1 MTASL
6 RWTETLRVR
15 SFDVASDG
23 LLSLPALAGYLQ
35 EAASRHAAALNV
47 AFLKVDGHPVF
58 WVLHQLRLQLH
69 RRPAWAE
76 TVQVDTWP
84 CGHQGLRAFRAYAV
98 HDENGRLLAEGLSAW
113 LLVDPMRRRPVR
125 LPAEVLRLR
134 GEATSPVP
142 PETALPAVP
151 ETPPRWTDTVRV
163 RFSDLDR
170 NGHANNT
177 RYLAWLLDALPD
189 TQRARPLQTLTI
201 TFRSEARLDNTVVV
215 ESWPLEANRLRH
227 RFTRDP
233 DCQLLA
239 EALTVWAS
247 SDQGA

>member
-1 MTASL
+1 MTTSL

-35 EAASRHAAALNV
+35 EAASRHAAALEV
-47 AFLKVDGHPVF
+47 AFLQVEGRPVF

-76 TVQVDTWP
+76 TVHVDTWP
-84 CGHQGLRAFRAYAV
+84 CGHRGLRALRTYAV
-98 HDENGRLLAEGLSAW
+98 RDENDRLLAEGLSAW
-113 LLVDPMRRRPVR
+113 LLVDPVRRRPVR
-125 LPAEVLRLR
+125 LPPEVLRLR

-151 ETPPRWTDTVRV
+151 EIPPRWSDTVRV

-189 TQRARPLQTLTI
+189 TQRARSLQTLVI
-201 TFRSEARLDNTVVV
+201 TFRSEARLDDAVVV
-215 ESWPLEANRLRH
+215 ESWLLEADRLRH
-227 RFTRDP
+227 RFTRNP
-233 DCQLLA
+233 DRQILA
-239 EALTVWAS
+239 EALTVWTS

>member
-35 EAASRHAAALNV
+35 EAASRHAAALEV
-47 AFLKVDGHPVF
+47 AFLQVEGRPVF

-76 TVQVDTWP
+76 TVHVDTWP
-84 CGHQGLRAFRAYAV
+84 CGHRGLRALRTYAV
-98 HDENGRLLAEGLSAW
+98 RDENDRLLAEGLSAW
-113 LLVDPMRRRPVR
+113 LLVDPVRRRPVR
-125 LPAEVLRLR
+125 LPPEVLRLR
-134 GEATSPVP
+134 GETTP
-142 PETALPAVP
+142 PAYPEIALPEVP

-189 TQRARPLQTLTI
+189 TQRARSLQMLAI
-201 TFRSEARLDNTVVV
+201 TFRSEARLDDAVVV
-215 ESWPLEANRLRH
+215 ESWPLETDRLCH

-233 DCQLLA
+233 DRQLLA
-239 EALTVWAS
+239 EALTVWTAS
-247 SDQGA
+247 D

>member
-1 MTASL
+1 MTTSL

-35 EAASRHAAALNV
+35 EAASRHATALEV
-47 AFLKVDGHPVF
+47 AFLQVEGRPVF

-76 TVQVDTWP
+76 TVHVDTWP
-84 CGHQGLRAFRAYAV
+84 CGHRGLRALRAYAV
-98 HDENGRLLAEGLSAW
+98 RDENGCLLAEGLSAW
-113 LLVDPMRRRPVR
+113 LLVDPVRRRPVR
-125 LPAEVLRLR
+125 LPPEVLRLR

-151 ETPPRWTDTVRV
+151 EIPPRWSDTVRV

-189 TQRARPLQTLTI
+189 TQRACSLQTLVI
-201 TFRSEARLDNTVVV
+201 TFRSEARLNDPVVV
-215 ESWPLEANRLRH
+215 ESWPLEPNRLRH
-227 RFTRDP
+227 RFTHSTDR
-233 DCQLLA
+233 QLLA
-239 EALTVWAS
+239 EALTVWAAS
-247 SDQGA
+247 N

>member
-1 MTASL
+1 MVAVL

-35 EAASRHAAALNV
+35 EAASRHAAALEV
-47 AFLKVDGHPVF
+47 AFLQVEGRPVF

-76 TVQVDTWP
+76 TVHVDTWP
-84 CGHQGLRAFRAYAV
+84 CGHRGLRALRAYAV
-98 HDENGRLLAEGLSAW
+98 RDESGHLLAEGLSAW
-113 LLVDPMRRRPVR
+113 LLVDPVRRRPVR
-125 LPAEVLRLR
+125 LPPEVLRLR
-134 GEATSPVP
+134 GETTPPLS
-142 PETALPAVP
+142 PETDLPEVP
-151 ETPPRWTDTVRV
+151 ETPPRWRDIVRV

-189 TQRARPLQTLTI
+189 AQRAYSLRTLAI
-201 TFRSEARLDNTVVV
+201 TFRSETHLNDPVVV
-215 ESWPLEANRLRH
+215 ESWPLEADRLRH
-227 RFTRDP
+227 RFMRSTDR
-233 DCQLLA
+233 QLLA
-239 EALTVWAS
+239 EALTVWTPSNQRA
-247 SDQGA
+247 